1 MIWRK
6 IINIRL
12 IIIHENLS
20 LSDEE
25 EEGASNRPHKLTVAS
40 DYFLAGVE
48 NHASTCITNN
58 TNQFIGPLKTINNRV
73 VEVYLG
79 VIK

>member
-1 MIWRK
+1 MLK
-6 IINIRL
+6 IIYANVAL
-12 IIIHENLS
+12 C
-20 LSDEE
+20 DEE
-25 EEGASNRPHKLTVAS
+25 EEGTGGSPRKFKVDL
-40 DYFLAGVE
+40 DYFLVGVE

-58 TNQFIGPLKTINNRV
+58 TNQFIGPLKTITNRL